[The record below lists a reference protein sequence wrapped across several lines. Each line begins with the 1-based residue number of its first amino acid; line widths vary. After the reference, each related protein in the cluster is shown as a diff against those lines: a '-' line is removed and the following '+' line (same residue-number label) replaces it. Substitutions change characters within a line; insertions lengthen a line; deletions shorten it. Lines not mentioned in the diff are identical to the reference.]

1 MATPFYFYSYV
12 TRHMTFINSEIDLT
26 TLPAAESVSLR
37 PIAPVYRRLLRFEWM
52 ITATLLALVAGLL
65 IAFQP
70 ELQAANRWIWIAVV
84 YVLLVGIYYFL
95 QEKAFPYKAFAVR
108 EHDVMYQ
115 KGWLIR
121 KVKICPYN
129 RIQNCSLQSGPL
141 ERKYGLASLL
151 LYTAG
156 SEGAD
161 MKIPG
166 LEKEQA
172 EQLRHYILSKINGTD
187 TVSL

>member
-1 MATPFYFYSYV
+1 MA
-12 TRHMTFINSEIDLT
+12 FINSEIDLAS
-26 TLPAAESVSLR
+26 LPVVESVALR
-37 PIAPVYRRLLRFEWM
+37 PITKTYLRLLRIEWLLWAVLLAIIAVSLIVFLPHLHQDNRWVW
-52 ITATLLALVAGLL
+52 ITAAYLLLLA
-65 IAFQP
+65 
-70 ELQAANRWIWIAVV
+70 
-84 YVLLVGIYYFL
+84 IYLFL

-108 EHDVMYQ
+108 EHDVIYQ

-166 LEKEQA
+166 LEKGEA
-172 EQLRHYILSKINGTD
+172 EQLRHYILSKINGANPL
-187 TVSL
+187 VS